1 MNNKK
6 EYQEIIDLKNA
17 MENKDYDTFKNLF
30 KEIVKDEDKLNTLKK
45 DKYFNERLKYFIL
58 PMYLKDEYKGF
69 IENDRILF
77 LALQHWDS
85 YLKASKN
92 ATGKGY
98 STAPKEKTYRGGS
111 NSGQLFQW
119 WG

>member
-6 EYQEIIDLKNA
+6 EYQEITDLKNA

-30 KEIVKDEDKLNTLKK
+30 EAIVKDGDKLNALKK
-45 DKYFNERLKYFIL
+45 DEYFNENLKYFIL
-58 PMYLKDEYKGF
+58 PMYLKEGYKSF
-69 IENDRILF
+69 IISDRILF

-98 STAPKEKTYRGGS
+98 STSPKEKTYRGGS
-111 NSGQLFQW
+111 NSGQFFQW